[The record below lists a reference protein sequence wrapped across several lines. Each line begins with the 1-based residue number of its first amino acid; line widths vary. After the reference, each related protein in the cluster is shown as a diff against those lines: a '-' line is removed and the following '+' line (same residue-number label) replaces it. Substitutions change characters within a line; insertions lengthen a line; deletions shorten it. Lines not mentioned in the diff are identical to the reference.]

1 MTYDTD
7 TLTRNKG
14 WKPRQQRLRKFLSG
28 NLMSEHIKLKGI
40 SYEWPQIPMKISLP
54 TGRV

>member
-1 MTYDTD
+1 MTDDTD